1 MYQRLE
7 PVWLDPYRFL
17 SVMEKEGREFLY
29 SNPKDILPQSLGEG
43 RDRLKL
49 WFPYVFLLL
58 TLIMRI
64 VKNHHLSVAK
74 TRKCISKR
82 SVMIFT
88 AQLATK
94 YL

>member
-1 MYQRLE
+1 MYQHLE
-7 PVWLDPYRFL
+7 PVWLDPHKFL

-29 SNPKDILPQSLGEG
+29 SNPEDILPQSLGEG
-43 RDRLKL
+43 RDHLQL
-49 WFPYVFLLL
+49 WFPYVFLLF
-58 TLIMRI
+58 TLIERI

-74 TRKCISKR
+74 TRKCISKK